1 MTPILSADA
10 ARAADDAASARWG
23 VPSRV
28 LMETAGR
35 AVADAAERLAGDSGG
50 RRATVLAGAGNNG
63 GDGFVAARVLHA
75 RGWTVHVAH
84 APGDFPPDASANA
97 DLARALADEPQVGV
111 SHRLTVAPFAGD
123 APPADVVIDAL
134 LGIGAGGPMRDD
146 AVGAMAA
153 WANRQSAPVL
163 AVDLPSGLDATT
175 GAAPDGAVR
184 ATATLALGALKT
196 GLLVGRGPA
205 LAGRLRV
212 AEIGIPETE
221 IASRAVA
228 WRPTRGWVRDALPI
242 RAPDAHKYAA
252 GRALVVAGSRAYSG
266 AAVLA
271 STAALRTG
279 AGAVVCATT
288 PSAAAIV
295 DAHAAEVMADAMT
308 ETDGGTLAVTS
319 YDRLVERAAWA
330 DAVLIG
336 PGLGR
341 VTETGRLVQALLRR
355 LAADA
360 RPAVLDADALRAV
373 RAEKLA
379 ERAGGDLVLT
389 PHLGE
394 LRALLADEAFD
405 PADRVEAVRE
415 LAVTWRATVVFKGMP
430 SLVGTPDGRVIV
442 GPSPEPSLATAGA
455 GDVLAGT
462 IAGLLAQGLAP
473 DDAAVAAL
481 VVGTAAARI
490 AGADGLVASD
500 LVRAMPRALAR
511 LRR

>member
-1 MTPILSADA
+1 MTPILSAAA
-10 ARAADDAASARWG
+10 ARAADAAATERWG

-35 AVADAAERLAGDSGG
+35 AVADAAERLAPGG

-84 APGDFPPDASANA
+84 APGDLPPDAQANA
-97 DLARALADEPQVGV
+97 DLARALADD
-111 SHRLTVAPFAGD
+111 RLVVEPFAGH

-134 LGIGAGGPMRDD
+134 LGVGAGGPMRDD

-153 WANRQSAPVL
+153 WANAQPGPVL

-175 GAAPDGAVR
+175 GDAPDGAVR
-184 ATATLALGALKT
+184 ATETLALGALKV
-196 GLLVGRGPA
+196 GLVVGRGPA
-205 LAGRLRV
+205 LAGRVRV
-212 AEIGIPETE
+212 AEIGIPAVE

-228 WRPTRGWVRDALPI
+228 WRPTRGWVGSVLPV

-252 GRALVVAGSRAYSG
+252 GRTLVVAGSRAYSG

-271 STAALRTG
+271 STAALRAG

-288 PSAAAIV
+288 PSAATTL
-295 DAHAAEVMADAMT
+295 DAHAAEVMADALT
-308 ETDGGTLAVTS
+308 ETDGGTLAITG

-330 DAVLIG
+330 DAVLVG

-341 VTETGRLVQALLRR
+341 VTETSRLVQALLRR

-373 RAEKLA
+373 RADKLA
-379 ERAGGDLVLT
+379 ERAGGELVLT

-394 LRALLADEAFD
+394 LRALVGDDAFS

-415 LAVTWRATVVFKGMP
+415 LAVGWRATVVFKGMP
-430 SLVGTPDGRVIV
+430 SLVGTPDGRVVV
-442 GPSPEPSLATAGA
+442 GPPPDPALATAGA

-462 IAGLLAQGLAP
+462 IAGLLAQGLTP

-481 VVGTAAARI
+481 VVGSAAARI
-490 AGADGLVASD
+490 AGGDGLVASD